1 MRARNIKPGFF
12 KNEDLADGG
21 PYTQL
26 LFEGLWCLAD
36 KSGRLEDR
44 PRRIKAEIFPY
55 YEIKPGIDSLLK
67 FLAEKDFILRY
78 QVGRL
83 KLIQISQFLK
93 HQCPHTTEKPSIF
106 PEPLIT
112 CDSPLDNESLTVDSR
127 KSNGGNPPDSLI
139 HGFTDSLIH
148 GFTEKG
154 IAPPAP
160 GNGDAGPQPPAFS
173 CECFEISPEYL
184 EELAVK
190 FPLLP
195 GEYLTS
201 EFFPRMRDW
210 CLDNRKNPKHIKKFD
225 ARGRLKSPRG
235 CFSNWLKK
243 EDPERAAG
251 YMVAPAPV
259 YMPPEDPEGLMTFDR
274 NCPLCRGHPGV
285 MLNPPGSEHKYDP
298 CTCLHPVKEVK
309 NGSTETT
316 TSTQ

>member
-21 PYTQL
+21 PYAQL

-36 KSGRLEDR
+36 KAGRLEDR

-55 YEIKPGIDSLLK
+55 YEIKPGIESLLN
-67 FLAEKDFILRY
+67 FLSDKEFIVRY
-78 QVGRL
+78 QVGKF

-93 HQCPHTTEKPSIF
+93 HQCPHNTEKTSIF

-112 CDSPLDNESLTVDSR
+112 CDSPVDNESLTVDSR

-139 HGFTDSLIH
+139 HGFTDLLIPDSLER
-148 GFTEKG
+148 FAT
-154 IAPPAP
+154 PAP
-160 GNGDAGPQPPAFS
+160 GNGDARPQSPAFS

-184 EELAVK
+184 EELTVK

-195 GEYLTS
+195 SEYLIK

-210 CLDNRKNPKHIKKFD
+210 CLDNRKNSKHLKKFD
-225 ARGRLKSPRG
+225 ARGRLKTPRG

-243 EDPERAAG
+243 EDPARTEG
-251 YMVAPAPV
+251 YTNTSPARDDPPDPFNAPGLLKL
-259 YMPPEDPEGLMTFDR
+259 DP
-274 NCPLCRGHPGV
+274 NCPLCHGDWRNV
-285 MLNPPGSEHKYDP
+285 SEP
-298 CTCLHPVKEVK
+298 CSCLHPVEDDDAKPEPK
-309 NGSTETT
+309 RTAPPATC
-316 TSTQ
+316 